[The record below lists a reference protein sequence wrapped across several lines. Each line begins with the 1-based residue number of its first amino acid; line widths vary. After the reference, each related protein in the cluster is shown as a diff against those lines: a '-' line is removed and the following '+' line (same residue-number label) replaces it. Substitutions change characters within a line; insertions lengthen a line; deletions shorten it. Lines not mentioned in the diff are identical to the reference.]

1 MARTQNSPIGN
12 EVKAEVV
19 QRNLEDLFQFAHEH
33 IVRTTAPASSEGAV
47 GDVVPVLL
55 SGTGYLYV
63 KFPSIGWKRIA
74 LS

>member
-1 MARTQNSPIGN
+1 MAKTQNHPIGN
-12 EVKAEVV
+12 EFKAEVV
-19 QRNLEDLFQFAHEH
+19 QRNFEDLFQFAHEH
-33 IVRTTAPASSEGAV
+33 VLRTTAPSSSEGAV

-55 SGTGYLYV
+55 NGIGYLYV